1 MINHHDDGC
10 LSQSIGINHPNVYY
24 QSIYQWLMMFNKLCL
39 MITKTIPS
47 CKHSQLLKPWP
58 SRKFVDL
65 PMKNGV
71 SLHSYVCLPE
81 GIDTYIYIYN
91 AFGNPTTQRKLCVC
105 KR

>member
-1 MINHHDDGC
+1 
-10 LSQSIGINHPNVYY
+10 
-24 QSIYQWLMMFNKLCL
+24 

-81 GIDTYIYIYN
+81 GIDTYIYITLLVIQQHN
-91 AFGNPTTQRKLCVC
+91 ENCVFVKDEPIELWWFSMAMLHC
-105 KR
+105 H